1 MLNREVKKNPALMAM
16 LNTEKEDKAE
26 KVEKVASA
34 SSSKKQ
40 KRSARERNPQGYER
54 YRGRS
59 NGNPCKPMSYYIPD
73 DLLKYLAIFSAKT
86 GKSKSEL
93 VCEGLRYVLRE
104 EIKADKQKKTS
115 STPNNENIEKE
126 AI

>member
-16 LNTEKEDKAE
+16 LNTEKEEKAE
-26 KVEKVASA
+26 KVEKAASP
-34 SSSKKQ
+34 KKQ
-40 KRSARERNPQGYER
+40 KKSCRERNPQGYER

-73 DLLKYLAIFSAKT
+73 DLLKLLAIKSATEGKT
-86 GKSKSEL
+86 KSEL
-93 VCEGLRYVLRE
+93 VIEGLKYVLRE

-115 STPNNENIEKE
+115 STTENENTDKE

>member
-16 LNTEKEDKAE
+16 LNTEKEEKAE
-26 KVEKVASA
+26 KVEKAASP
-34 SSSKKQ
+34 KKQ
-40 KRSARERNPQGYER
+40 KKSCRERNPQGYER
-54 YRGRS
+54 YRGR
-59 NGNPCKPMSYYIPD
+59 NNCKPMSYYIPD

-115 STPNNENIEKE
+115 STTENENTDKE
-126 AI
+126 AV

>member
-16 LNTEKEDKAE
+16 LNTEKEEKTE
-26 KVEKVASA
+26 KVEKVTSA

-54 YRGRS
+54 YRGR
-59 NGNPCKPMSYYIPD
+59 NNCKPMSYYIPD
-73 DLLKYLAIFSAKT
+73 DLLKLLAIKSATDGKT
-86 GKSKSEL
+86 KSEL
-93 VCEGLRYVLRE
+93 VIEGLRYVLRE

-126 AI
+126 TI

>member
-16 LNTEKEDKAE
+16 LNTEKEDKTE
-26 KVEKVASA
+26 KVEKVVSP
-34 SSSKKQ
+34 KKQ

-115 STPNNENIEKE
+115 SIPNNENIEKE

>member
-1 MLNREVKKNPALMAM
+1 
-16 LNTEKEDKAE
+16 
-26 KVEKVASA
+26 
-34 SSSKKQ
+34 
-40 KRSARERNPQGYER
+40 
-54 YRGRS
+54 
-59 NGNPCKPMSYYIPD
+59 MSYYIPD

-115 STPNNENIEKE
+115 STTENENTDKE
-126 AI
+126 AV